1 MSLCTPPSPSPLLFF
16 FSFMLLFGLLV
27 VFFFFLVHLCVLTVC
42 GVARKT
48 EEMALLRV
56 TATAE
61 LFLED
66 EGGIVREQL
75 QAAEFFV
82 CNAKRTMSWPP
93 PALSKYEAL
102 LLHGGEWLE
111 KEEGDE
117 VTLGGVTEVE
127 RELGPFLRFYAPLGG
142 LLSKEFRT
150 LLRHGLIR
158 LLTRRALQRLHDAQW
173 QTHGDDKDFTRVS
186 ATGHDG
192 EDVVEASIAPFI
204 SIKKGPFN
212 TAVASV
218 HWSSQLLQRLLH
230 QAAHSV
236 TRISALIPGAVTLIP
251 FSRDLKATFIPRHGL
266 ANIDAH
272 GAKKVYRLVFTMG
285 RIEVVPQS
293 VHDELTADRLASIL
307 YYSHLRL
314 AEQMREA
321 GGESLQEPLLNLRD
335 AMDCYHRALALAQK
349 GILYPYNHS
358 LRPPPSLEDRME
370 NAEEDDIEDEIYS
383 IFATTVLQGGKDIT
397 PANRY
402 LNLLLNL
409 RRNNTACSEVNALY
423 YDSMLAHGRDL
434 FPDAHVLLH
443 VWYALHRQVLVA
455 AANAAHTLLRMQPTS
470 SSSSD
475 ASSTSR
481 RNANVLRQRQMQVAR
496 WCARALDVLQRVL
509 AWLNV
514 EKLQGTEEASVL
526 RSEWLW
532 LHTIKFKLLIRQAK
546 LLRFTGS
553 FEESHKVQEV
563 MEEQLRIL
571 SPQMQPLCR
580 GEMEGLLH
588 DVSNQLAQE
597 RALLREEMNQK
608 GGLILRL

>member
-1 MSLCTPPSPSPLLFF
+1 MLVFPLFF
-16 FSFMLLFGLLV
+16 LFL
-27 VFFFFLVHLCVLTVC
+27 FPLCVLTVC
-42 GVARKT
+42 GMARRT

-66 EGGIVREQL
+66 GVGSVREQL
-75 QAAEFFV
+75 QAVEFFV
-82 CNAKRTMSWPP
+82 CNAKRSMVWPP
-93 PALSKYEAL
+93 PALSKSEAL
-102 LLHGGEWLE
+102 LLHEGEWVE

-117 VTLGGVTEVE
+117 VTLGGLTEVE

-158 LLTRRALQRLHDAQW
+158 LLTRRVLQRLHDVQW
-173 QTHGDDKDFTRVS
+173 QTHGDDRDVTRVS
-186 ATGHDG
+186 VTSHDG

-218 HWSSQLLQRLLH
+218 HWSSQLLQQLLH
-230 QAAHSV
+230 QAAHSA
-236 TRISALIPGAVTLIP
+236 TCITALIPGAVTLIP
-251 FSRDLKATFIPRHGL
+251 FSRYLKAPFIPCHGL

-272 GAKKVYRLVFTMG
+272 GAKKVYRLVFTME
-285 RIEVVPQS
+285 RIEVVQQS

-321 GGESLQEPLLNLRD
+321 GGESLQAPLLNLRD
-335 AMDCYHRALALAQK
+335 AMDCYHRALALAQR
-349 GILYPYNHS
+349 GILYPYHHA

-370 NAEEDDIEDEIYS
+370 NTEEDDIEDEIYS
-383 IFATTVLQGGKDIT
+383 IFATTVLKEGKDIT

-409 RRNNTACSEVNALY
+409 RRNNTACSEVSALY
-423 YDSMLAHGRDL
+423 NDSLLARGQAL
-434 FPDAHVLLH
+434 FPGAHVLLH
-443 VWYALHRQVLVA
+443 VWYALHHQVLVA
-455 AANAAHTLLRMQPTS
+455 AANAAHTLLQMQSSS

-475 ASSTSR
+475 ASSTSK
-481 RNANVLRQRQMQVAR
+481 RNSNVLRQRQMQVAR

-514 EKLQGTEEASVL
+514 GTLQGMKEESVL

-563 MEEQLRIL
+563 TEEQLRIFSTQL
-571 SPQMQPLCR
+571 QPLCR
-580 GEMEGLLH
+580 SEMEGLLH
-588 DVSNQLAQE
+588 DVSNQIAQE

-608 GGLILRL
+608 GGLVLRL